1 MSIEELIEIE
11 QNYIKAQADSPIIP
25 GLNDCDNDDDL
36 DFLQRGDIKRHF
48 DGIRQETKAE
58 LKRKGLSDF
67 EILMLI
73 CFVGNLSYAFRYDN
87 YEDKP
92 TPIPEMCDGLD
103 SVLNK
108 VPIYSE
114 EGTLYRVCTNDDKLD
129 FYLGEEHLFPHYL
142 TTTKSL
148 WQIKDNLYIITPKK
162 DETNARCI
170 YELRNH
176 GNENQVTFKRGTAFV
191 ITGIEDDGEYK
202 KIHMTEL

>member
-11 QNYIKAQADSPIIP
+11 QNYIKAHSNSLKIP
-25 GLNDCDNDDDL
+25 GLNDCDKDDDL

-48 DGIRQETKAE
+48 DGIRQDTKAE

-92 TPIPEMCDGLD
+92 TPIQEMCDGLD

-108 VPIYSE
+108 APIYSE
-114 EGTLYRVCTNDDKLD
+114 EKKLYRFCTDDDKLD
-129 FYLGEEHLFPHYL
+129 FHLGEEHRFPNYL

-148 WQIKDNLYIITPKK
+148 WRTNDNMYIITPKK
-162 DETNARCI
+162 DETSARCI

-176 GNENQVTFKRGTAFV
+176 ENENQVTFKRGTTFV
-191 ITGIEDDGEYK
+191 ITGIEDDGENK
-202 KIHMTEL
+202 KIYMTEL